1 MNFTHAI
8 VRPPPPSFARGLT
21 SASEGPPDLDLAL
34 AQHRAYCD
42 ALVACGLRLTML
54 EPDAVHPD
62 SCFVEDTAIFTARGA
77 VLARPGAASRQG
89 EVAAIEPALR
99 GRFAEL
105 GRIEP
110 PGTVD
115 GGDVCDAD
123 GHVLVGISA
132 RTNEEGAG
140 QLARIL
146 EGWGFR
152 SSFVDI
158 RGQQA
163 LLHLKSG
170 MSYLGNGRMVISNE
184 LAGCATLDGYETIEV
199 SPAEAYAANCVAI
212 NGRVLVAAGY
222 PRLAATL
229 AARGCDVVPLE
240 MSEFRRM
247 DGGLSC
253 LSLRF

>member
-1 MNFTHAI
+1 MNFTRAI

-21 SASEGPPDLDLAL
+21 SANEGVPDLDLAL
-34 AQHRAYCD
+34 AQHRAYCE
-42 ALVACGLRLTML
+42 ALRACGLRLVEL
-54 EPDAVHPD
+54 APDAAHPD
-62 SCFVEDTAIFTARGA
+62 SCFVEDTAILTARGA
-77 VLARPGAASRQG
+77 VLTRPAAPSRQG
-89 EVAAIEPALR
+89 EVAAIAPALR
-99 GRFAEL
+99 RYFKEVAH
-105 GRIEP
+105 IEP

-123 GHVLVGISA
+123 GQFVIGLSA
-132 RTNEEGAG
+132 RTNEEGAS

-152 SSFVDI
+152 SSLVDI
-158 RGQQA
+158 RGQRA

-170 MSYLGNGRMVISNE
+170 MSYLGDRRMVISRE
-184 LAGCATLDGYETIEV
+184 LAGCAALDGYDTIEV
-199 SPAEAYAANCVAI
+199 SPAEAYAANCVAV

-240 MSEFRRM
+240 MSEFRKM

-253 LSLRF
+253 LSLRL

>member
-1 MNFTHAI
+1 
-8 VRPPPPSFARGLT
+8 
-21 SASEGPPDLDLAL
+21 
-34 AQHRAYCD
+34 
-42 ALVACGLRLTML
+42 
-54 EPDAVHPD
+54 
-62 SCFVEDTAIFTARGA
+62 
-77 VLARPGAASRQG
+77 
-89 EVAAIEPALR
+89 
-99 GRFAEL
+99 
-105 GRIEP
+105 
-110 PGTVD
+110 VD

-170 MSYLGNGRMVISNE
+170 MSYLGDGRMVISSE
-184 LAGCATLDGYETIEV
+184 LAGWATLDGYETPEV